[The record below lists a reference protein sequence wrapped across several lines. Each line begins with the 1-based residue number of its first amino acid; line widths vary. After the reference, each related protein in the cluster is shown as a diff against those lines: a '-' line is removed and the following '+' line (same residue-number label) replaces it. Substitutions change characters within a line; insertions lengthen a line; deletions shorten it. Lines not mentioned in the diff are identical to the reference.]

1 MLSHT
6 PLSTPLSH
14 SVDIATSQPGQG
26 EDAIAI
32 TPDPY
37 PKRPGYF
44 APRPQYS
51 GPASDRTLERLTLR
65 RYTRHRSL
73 LVDRWVHYAD
83 SEGFATGGRQG
94 LGGVSHV

>member
-1 MLSHT
+1 MVQLAETLGPFS
-6 PLSTPLSH
+6 PLSH

-26 EDAIAI
+26 RWLLSGSH
-32 TPDPY
+32 PP
-37 PKRPGYF
+37 
-44 APRPQYS
+44 APAQYS

-65 RYTRHRSL
+65 RYTRHRSV

-83 SEGFATGGRQG
+83 SEGFSTGGRQG